1 MLLKEAYQS
10 VEPELRALPES
21 ALVPLNTDVVAAT
34 ATVLARL
41 PRILSFREQVVR
53 ELPHFPV
60 EVFDRL
66 EVVTK
71 AAAWAQ
77 AGAVA
82 PQGPNQA
89 LRDRRARLAEIR
101 ATFLTDLR
109 ALSQRG
115 LLDLS
120 ALGELRHPQGFENA
134 AAQVLALVAFLRQ
147 HWAAV
152 EHKTAITQAE
162 VDEAKRLAEQMTYL
176 LGRRHASRSDVGAQR
191 LLRHQAFTLFVRTYD
206 EVRRALSYLRW
217 HSRDVDTIAPSVTG
231 RRHGSRNRR
240 TLAARRAA

>member
-1 MLLKEAYQS
+1 MLLKDAYQS
-10 VEPELRALPES
+10 IEAELRSLPES
-21 ALVPLNTDVVAAT
+21 ALVPLNTDIVAAT

-41 PRILSFREQVVR
+41 PRLLSYREQVVR
-53 ELPHFPV
+53 ELPHFPI

-89 LRDRRARLAEIR
+89 LRDRRARLAAIR
-101 ATFLTDLR
+101 ATFLADLR

-115 LLDLS
+115 LVDLS

-134 AAQVLALVAFLRQ
+134 ASQVATLVAFLRQ
-147 HWAAV
+147 HWATI
-152 EHKTAITQAE
+152 EHKTAITAGE
-162 VDEAKRLAEQMTYL
+162 IEEAKRLADQMTYL
-176 LGRRHASRSDVGAQR
+176 LGWRHASKSDVGPQR

-217 HSRDVDTIAPSVTG
+217 HARDVDTIAPSVTG

-240 TLAARRAA
+240 TLAARPAA